1 MISRILRRAA
11 ALSLGARRLLDG
23 ATGPDDG
30 EHVSGR
36 HREGVP
42 ERRARLGR
50 RVGSPRSAPGL
61 AGGR

>member
-23 ATGPDDG
+23 ATEPDDG

-36 HREGVP
+36 HR
-42 ERRARLGR
+42 
-50 RVGSPRSAPGL
+50 
-61 AGGR
+61 